1 MLDFSETK
9 TYLKYGL
16 LENVMSA
23 LINSFTL
30 IRTSFSLPT
39 RLALVVDIMSCSVDW
54 PKEILRR
61 ECFLQGEKLL
71 KRITKE
77 F

>member
-1 MLDFSETK
+1 
-9 TYLKYGL
+9 
-16 LENVMSA
+16 MSA

-54 PKEILRR
+54 PKEIYKKGVLSTR
-61 ECFLQGEKLL
+61 EAVIKEDCEGV
-71 KRITKE
+71 RINDWLSGVG
-77 F
+77 